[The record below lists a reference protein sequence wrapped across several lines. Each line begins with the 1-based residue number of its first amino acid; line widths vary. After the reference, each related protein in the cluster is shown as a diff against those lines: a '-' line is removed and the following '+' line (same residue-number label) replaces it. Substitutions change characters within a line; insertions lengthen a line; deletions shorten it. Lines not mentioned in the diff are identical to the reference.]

1 MNEVYSRGGKI
12 ILVGKVQNDQL
23 KDLKLTGINIEVNGK
38 LNIPIIGILDSNS
51 DPDNIDFPIPGNDDA
66 RRSINLYCDLI
77 KKTIIDA
84 KKKIKVSEQEVKLTQ
99 SKTKVSDKKE
109 ASIKITNKKSKE
121 EKK

>member
-1 MNEVYSRGGKI
+1 M
-12 ILVGKVQNDQL
+12 
-23 KDLKLTGINIEVNGK
+23 
-38 LNIPIIGILDSNS
+38 NIPIIGILDSNS

>member
-1 MNEVYSRGGKI
+1 M
-12 ILVGKVQNDQL
+12 Q
-23 KDLKLTGINIEVNGK
+23 
-38 LNIPIIGILDSNS
+38 
-51 DPDNIDFPIPGNDDA
+51 
-66 RRSINLYCDLI
+66 
-77 KKTIIDA
+77 